1 MGLLS
6 FPAIAHADEPPPHAP
21 EPAAT
26 PPPTPTPKAPV
37 AAVREGLTRIVVLPT
52 VTVGPDGAA
61 RAPTPAEGRLFEKA
75 QELDATL
82 RDGVQDLGFTMG
94 VGDSDEGPPKVSEL
108 EILERASQP
117 PGTSPET
124 RGTWVV
130 SARLERVAPQKPRE
144 PGEFLVRVVVVPPGG
159 RELHVRI
166 ARARASD
173 VSARGLVLLRELLSS
188 SSATQL
194 AKESDPEKSK
204 PHEEVRPPPATRNS
218 GRGILA
224 VSGAAF
230 GAFTAYG
237 LQRASGSDDP
247 RVLYPLLALGTGVG
261 LGSALI
267 ASAEWDVS
275 TGDAYY
281 LTAGAGWGVFA
292 GLALASG
299 TNVQP
304 LSDRYAYGVAGGLS
318 GLALSVIPL
327 IRTRIDEGGA
337 ILAHSGGGL
346 GAFFGGMAEAFA
358 RGTIDTSPGI
368 GLGIG
373 AAAGVAAMGT
383 TAIFVKVAP
392 TRALV
397 VDLGAG
403 LGALGGAALS
413 SPLIFENVTPNKARG
428 FIAATTAGAI
438 AGGVTAF
445 LLTRDRA
452 PSASSLHVMPNIGV
466 IGASD
471 TKQGPVPAYGGGF
484 VGVF

>member
-1 MGLLS
+1 M
-6 FPAIAHADEPPPHAP
+6 
-21 EPAAT
+21 
-26 PPPTPTPKAPV
+26 
-37 AAVREGLTRIVVLPT
+37 REGLTRIVVLPT
-52 VTVGPDGAA
+52 VTIGADGTVH
-61 RAPTPAEGRLFEKA
+61 APLPTEGRLHEKA

-94 VGDSDEGPPKVSEL
+94 VGDGDGPPGPPKVSEL
-108 EILERASQP
+108 EILERASLP
-117 PGTSPET
+117 EGTSPET

-130 SARLERVAPQKPRE
+130 SARLERISTERGRKDAP
-144 PGEFLVRVVVVPPGG
+144 EFLVRVVVVPPGG

-166 ARARASD
+166 ARARSMD

-188 SSATQL
+188 SSATRL
-194 AKESDPEKSK
+194 AKEHDPEKALK
-204 PHEEVRPPPATRNS
+204 REEVQPPPATRNS

-292 GLALASG
+292 GLAIASG
-299 TNVQP
+299 TNTQP

-318 GLALSVIPL
+318 GLALAIVPL
-327 IRTRIDEGGA
+327 VRTRIDEGGA

-438 AGGVTAF
+438 AGGVTAW
-445 LLTRDRA
+445 LLTRERA
-452 PSASSLHVMPNIGV
+452 PSASSLHVMPNVGV
-466 IGASD
+466 IGSSD
-471 TKQGPVPAYGGGF
+471 TKNGPVPAYGGGF

>member
-1 MGLLS
+1 M
-6 FPAIAHADEPPPHAP
+6 
-21 EPAAT
+21 
-26 PPPTPTPKAPV
+26 
-37 AAVREGLTRIVVLPT
+37 AAVREGLTRIVVLRT
-52 VTVGPDGAA
+52 VTLGADGTAHV
-61 RAPTPAEGRLFEKA
+61 PTPAEGRLHEKA

-82 RDGVQDLGFTMG
+82 RDGVTDLGFTMG
-94 VGDSDEGPPKVSEL
+94 LGDEDAAPKVSEL
-108 EILERASQP
+108 EILERANLP
-117 PGTSPET
+117 EGTSPET

-130 SARLERVAPQKPRE
+130 SARLERIA
-144 PGEFLVRVVVVPPGG
+144 GERSRGKESPEYLVRVVVVPPGG
-159 RELHVRI
+159 RELHVRV
-166 ARARASD
+166 ARARSTD
-173 VSARGLVLLRELLSS
+173 VSARGLVLMRELLSS

-194 AKESDPEKSK
+194 AKETDPEKAR
-204 PHEEVRPPPATRNS
+204 PREEVRPPPATRNS

-318 GLALSVIPL
+318 GLALAIVPL
-327 IRTRIDEGGA
+327 VRTRIDEGGA
-337 ILAHSGGGL
+337 VLAHSGGGL
-346 GAFFGGMAEAFA
+346 GAFFGGMTEAFA

-368 GLGIG
+368 GLGVG
-373 AAAGVAAMGT
+373 AAVGVAAMGA
-383 TAIFVKVAP
+383 TAVFVKVAP
-392 TRALV
+392 TRTLV

-403 LGALGGAALS
+403 LGALGGAAAS
-413 SPLIFENVTPNKARG
+413 SPLIFENVTPGKARG

-438 AGGVTAF
+438 AGGVTAY
-445 LLTRDRA
+445 LLTRNQA
-452 PSASSLHVMPNIGV
+452 PGSGASSFHVMPNVGV
-466 IGASD
+466 IGSSD
-471 TKQGPVPAYGGGF
+471 TKTGPVPAYGGGF